1 MRKSQEF
8 FIVFSPRAGVLQF
21 CELCKLGLTWMFLLI
36 FWGKGLLC
44 WFSGVVSLAVLH
56 CPCQG
61 GRAESYAPDCSM
73 WLLFPEGFPHHF
85 RGWEWKCEPPSVQP
99 WSWMLAPSTLQC
111 ALTEKLSN
119 TFVSLVSVC
128 TLCTPS
134 LWPRIFISAPPPSL
148 EFPNFVASCGM
159 HSHRSSRGWEGG
171 LDLVLPLV
179 GPPLWEQSPNPWQ
192 FVVYGNTQLKAPFS
206 AHWLQ
211 PASLLRCLGTLPHSD
226 SHVLSVIPGIL
237 SPGCPT

>member
-8 FIVFSPRAGVLQF
+8 FIVFSPRAGFLQF
-21 CELCKLGLTWMFLLI
+21 FVVCKLGLTWMFLLI

-44 WFSGVVSLAVLH
+44 WFSVVVSLAVLH
-56 CPCQG
+56 CSCQG
-61 GRAESYAPDCSM
+61 DQAESSALDCSM
-73 WLLFPEGFPHHF
+73 WLWFPEGFLHHF
-85 RGWEWKCEPPSVQP
+85 RGWERKCEPPSVHP

-134 LWPRIFISAPPPSL
+134 LWPSIFISAMPPPL

-159 HSHRSSRGWEGG
+159 HSHRSSMGWEG
-171 LDLVLPLV
+171 DLALALPLFW
-179 GPPLWEQSPNPWQ
+179 PPLWEQSPNP
-192 FVVYGNTQLKAPFS
+192 
-206 AHWLQ
+206 
-211 PASLLRCLGTLPHSD
+211 R
-226 SHVLSVIPGIL
+226 
-237 SPGCPT
+237 